1 MDARVRYR
9 AVTCALALALPLGAI
24 AQPAVTPMDPAP
36 EGYQWIQLAS
46 IASGSAVEDF
56 NALVAP
62 DLVVGDHLLM
72 PLVTTPGSYS
82 VDLFT
87 DGHIEYDDGEDGS
100 RQTAY
105 GWAWDTSAAAWH
117 AESFDYVANNIA
129 PVGGEMFETAL
140 LLNAPMTAID
150 LRDHF
155 ADGEG
160 DTMTFSLTSGTPP
173 TGLSLFA
180 GIISGTPSVEDETG
194 VTLVYTANDGYG
206 GTDTWSVFFRPLDT
220 LPASDCTTDLTTQTD
235 CELAFGSDFN
245 NSVVFDVTNTYS
257 ETIAADS
264 VISQSPLASAEMA
277 PFSTVALVVS
287 AGACD
292 PSGAIFAS
300 GSFADGTFAD
310 GTFAGCSVPGST
322 EVPNVIGEASAAA
335 ADAILEAEG
344 ADLGSVTARC
354 SAEPEDEVVGQSP
367 APGTLVEEDSLVD
380 LLVSNG
386 VECASSGGNGVRL
399 RGLRMRGL

>member
-1 MDARVRYR
+1 VRYR

-24 AQPAVTPMDPAP
+24 AQPAITPMDPAP
-36 EGYQWIQLAS
+36 EGYQWIQIAS

-56 NALVAP
+56 NDLVAP
-62 DLVVGDHLLM
+62 DLVVGDHLLL

-155 ADGEG
+155 EDGEG

-173 TGLSLFA
+173 TGISLFA
-180 GIISGTPSVEDETG
+180 GIVSGTPSVENETG
-194 VTLVYTANDGYG
+194 VTLVYTADDGYG
-206 GTDTWSVFFRPLDT
+206 GTATWSVYLRPLDT
-220 LPASDCTTDLTTQTD
+220 LPASDCTTDATTQTA
-235 CELAFGSDFN
+235 CELAFGNDFN
-245 NSVVFDVTNTYS
+245 NSIVFDNTTAYS
-257 ETIAADS
+257 ETVAADI
-264 VISQSPLASAEMA
+264 VISQNPLADAEMA
-277 PFSTVALVVS
+277 PFSTVVLVVS
-287 AGACD
+287 LGACD

-300 GSFADGTFAD
+300 GTFADGTFAD

-322 EVPNVIGEASAAA
+322 EVPNVIGEASSAA
-335 ADAILEAEG
+335 ADTILEGEG
-344 ADLGSVTARC
+344 LDLGTVTERC
-354 SAEPEDEVVGQSP
+354 SAEPDNEVVGQSP
-367 APGTLVEEDSLVD
+367 GPGTLVEDDSLVD

-386 VECASSGGNGVRL
+386 VECSNSGRNGVRL
-399 RGLRMRGL
+399 KGVRMKGL